1 MAITTLD
8 GIIAG
13 MQPPVGILKVGGTME
28 AAGVLHSHF
37 YSAGLPG
44 PAVAPSPGVVG
55 EALTAYLGQLP
66 FSNPISGNSYL
77 ARFTMNA
84 SVIGGYILADRLWHN
99 SGLVSA
105 VLTEQSVDSVAFPA
119 RDRVGSANGAGVM
132 VGIEVS
138 TATGNTG
145 AVTTISMRYLNQDG
159 VEKVATIPSFPAT
172 AAIGSF
178 IPFTLAAG
186 DTGVR
191 KVLAIT
197 LGTSLVS
204 GVIHLVAYRELT
216 SVDVPV
222 IYAGSSVDAL
232 QSGFVRFYDNTV
244 PFIIQVA
251 SVTTAT
257 VLRGQLIV
265 TQG

>member
-13 MQPPVGILKVGGTME
+13 MQPAEEILKIGGTME
-28 AAGVLHSHF
+28 AAGIMHSHF
-37 YSAGLPG
+37 YSAGRPG
-44 PAVAPSPGVVG
+44 PAVAPSPGVAG
-55 EALTAYLGQLP
+55 EALTTYAGQIP
-66 FSNPISGNSYL
+66 FSNPVSGNSYL
-77 ARFTMNA
+77 ARFTINA
-84 SVIGGYILADRLWHN
+84 SLIGGYMLVDRLWHN
-99 SGLVSA
+99 SGLVMTTT
-105 VLTEQSVDSVAFPA
+105 TEQAVNSVAFPA

-138 TATGNTG
+138 TASGNSG

-172 AAIGSF
+172 AAIGTF
-178 IPFTLAAG
+178 VPFTLAAG

-191 KVLAIT
+191 QVLAIT

-204 GVIHLVAYRELT
+204 GGIHLVAYRVLT

-222 IYAGSSVDAL
+222 IYAGTSVDAL
-232 QSGFVRFYDNTV
+232 QSGFVRLYDNTV

-251 SVTTAT
+251 STTTAT
-257 VLRGQLIV
+257 TVRGQLIV